1 MPRLEVDFVANLAS
15 LQKDMEKAVGLV
27 DKGFRDMRR
36 AGDTVK
42 NLLGA
47 IGVGLSAGAFAAFVK
62 SQIDA
67 ADALNDLSKRLNVT
81 VEELAGYKFVAA
93 QTGTSVEALATGFRK
108 LQISLVDANTNRELA
123 ETFRILGVT
132 AKEPTQAMLQLADG
146 FKALGDRPERVA
158 AAFRVLGKS
167 GTELIPALA
176 GGSEELQKMLDRGK
190 QLSGVTTEAAR
201 QANEFNDQ
209 LAELKTVAGGLA
221 LEFGTRLIPALNEVA
236 KAMQRIMTG
245 GALFEHD
252 QRPIIQKQ
260 IDSLMAFYQE
270 ALARGQQGVAD
281 GYRQQIDFLVRQLQ
295 QVNEQA
301 KAEIPGSATS
311 EPGGGGASGED
322 KARRLQLVAE
332 YDELSKKLVAIQA
345 KQQDEQ
351 TKLATKYVE
360 DYQTLARARAAG
372 VIATDRELGIQRLA
386 LAAQYEQDIA
396 ELEAKQGGD
405 NKLAERIAAEQVAR
419 QQEAANRALLLQ
431 DSLKTELELEN
442 ERYNAQIAAAYE
454 ASQALVIIDEQ
465 GNTARLLSDEEFAAT
480 RERIEQQHADRTL
493 AIQSATNARMQALWR
508 QGLQG
513 RLAVTSTLL
522 GELAGLMQSSS
533 KTLFNIGK
541 KAAVAETLLSMY
553 TSISNALATKPFFPL
568 GLAMGTVA
576 TLKGAANLAALK
588 ATTFESGGVSIPT
601 FNASPSTG
609 LPASPVDSSFG
620 DQGGLSLV
628 RATREFNVTIVGSSI
643 SATQVRDELMPLI
656 EEAVGDN
663 VRFNVRTT

>member
-81 VEELAGYKFVAA
+81 VEELAGYKFVAS

-201 QANEFNDQ
+201 QADEFNDQ

-221 LEFGTRLIPALNEVA
+221 LEFGTRLIPALTEVA

-301 KAEIPGSATS
+301 KAEIPGSTTS
-311 EPGGGGASGED
+311 EPDEGAASGED
-322 KARRLQLVAE
+322 KAKRLQLVAE

-396 ELEAKQGGD
+396 ELEAKQAG
-405 NKLAERIAAEQVAR
+405 NNRLAEKLAEERAAR
-419 QQEAANRALLLQ
+419 QQALADRVGIIQEGLILEGDAEEAAYQRKLLIL
-431 DSLKTELELEN
+431 TEANNTIIAATEEA
-442 ERYNAQIAAAYE
+442 NAQK
-454 ASQALVIIDEQ
+454 
-465 GNTARLLSDEEFAAT
+465 LLSDEEYH
-480 RERIEQQHADRTL
+480 QQVELLELQHQARKGNIIAQAELRAL
-493 AIQSATNARMQALWR
+493 ALKKQTAKAQTNA
-508 QGLQG
+508 
-513 RLAVTSTLL
+513 VL
-522 GELAGLMQSSS
+522 GELVTMTAGVARYS
-533 KTLFNIGK
+533 KTLFQINKTAALAQTLLNLPEAVSSSFAFGARIGGPVLGAAM
-541 KAAVAETLLSMY
+541 AAVA
-553 TSISNALATKPFFPL
+553 F
-568 GLAMGTVA
+568 
-576 TLKGAANLAALK
+576 AAQIAQVQAIK
-588 ATTFESGGVSIPT
+588 ETTFEGAGSEAGV
-601 FNASPSTG
+601 PSLAGTPGVPVTDVGPG
-609 LPASPVDSSFG
+609 LAPGAVAP
-620 DQGGLSLV
+620 
-628 RATREFNVTIVGSSI
+628 VGSAAEPITVVVNLDGQPILETVQRASSDGRLVI
-643 SATQVRDELMPLI
+643 NAHSVR
-656 EEAVGDN
+656 
-663 VRFNVRTT
+663 